1 MSQNNE
7 KPISEPVLPAADLD
21 QVSGGLFNT
30 ASDYLNGTGNI
41 FGGGSSGGSS
51 GGGYLIAHEATHVVQ
66 PRPR

>member
-1 MSQNNE
+1 MSQHSE
-7 KPISEPVLPAADLD
+7 KPISESVLPEADLE

-30 ASDYLNGTGNI
+30 ASDYINGTGNI

-51 GGGYLIAHEATHVVQ
+51 GGQLIAHEATHVVQ